1 MMMIS
6 VEFTK
11 KYELIR
17 DKRLTDSSCLVY
29 NYTEVVKMFSTK
41 EEV

>member
-1 MMMIS
+1 MIS

-17 DKRLTDSSCLVY
+17 DKRLTDSSRLVY
-29 NYTEVVKMFSTK
+29 NYTEVIKMFSTK